1 MDPRM
6 DLRTLF
12 YKTFLS
18 SIGIF
23 FFTIVAFLFLV
34 EYMLRSNRSNSKEGL
49 AQDPLSL
56 VIKSIRS
63 AQKDTRMSESQKES
77 LENALYYAEH
87 IKNL

>member
-1 MDPRM
+1 M

-12 YKTFLS
+12 YRTFLS
-18 SIGIF
+18 SVLVF
-23 FFTIVAFLFLV
+23 FLIIVAFLFLV
-34 EYMLRSNRSNSKEGL
+34 EYMLGSREGL
-49 AQDPLSL
+49 EPDHLSS

-63 AQKDTRMSESQKES
+63 AQKDTRMTESQKQA

>member
-1 MDPRM
+1 M

-12 YKTFLS
+12 YQTFMS
-18 SIGIF
+18 SVLVF
-23 FFTIVAFLFLV
+23 FLVIVLFLFLV
-34 EYMLRSNRSNSKEGL
+34 EYMIRSKEGF
-49 AQDPLSL
+49 DTHERSIDHLSS

-63 AQKDTRMSESQKES
+63 AQKDSRMSETQKQA

>member
-12 YKTFLS
+12 YRTFLS
-18 SIGIF
+18 SVLVF
-23 FFTIVAFLFLV
+23 FLTIVAFLFLV
-34 EYMLRSNRSNSKEGL
+34 EYMLGTRSKEGL
-49 AQDPLSL
+49 ELDHLSS

-63 AQKDTRMSESQKES
+63 AQKDTRMSESQKEA
-77 LENALYYAEH
+77 LQNALYYAEH